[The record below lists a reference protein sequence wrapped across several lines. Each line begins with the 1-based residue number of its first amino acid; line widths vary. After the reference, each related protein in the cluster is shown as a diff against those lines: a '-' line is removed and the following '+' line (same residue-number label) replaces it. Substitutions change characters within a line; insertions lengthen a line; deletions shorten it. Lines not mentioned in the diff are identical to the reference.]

1 MQAVRNNK
9 NKSIHIVTVV
19 SLSIAIYLLFLFA
32 FYPKFYTDT
41 LQLFQQIV
49 AAILIGLIAFLGV
62 FGFNWVRDRAGKR
75 WLKTIGPLDLFK
87 ICNDVALDMQS
98 EIAALTSA
106 DKNSDD
112 VDESL
117 VIGAKPECFAF
128 SFGLV
133 VIGMSRYNEE
143 FLQSY
148 SFIQFHMRV
157 LNRLVNTSTQKYANM
172 DVDLEMVETQLKKTK
187 SKELQN
193 IMQAT
198 DFYRENSGN
207 KDIDPLKQMI
217 RHISEQT
224 SLQHAGQLR
233 QLEKIAHR
241 ILEKIDASILRYR
254 K

>member
-32 FYPKFYTDT
+32 VDPKFYTDS

-49 AAILIGLIAFLGV
+49 AAILIGLIAFLCV

-106 DKNSDD
+106 DKNTDD

-117 VIGAKPECFAF
+117 VIGAKPECFAY
-128 SFGLV
+128 SFGLL
-133 VIGMSRYNEE
+133 VIGMSRYNQE

-148 SFIQFHMRV
+148 SFIQFHTRV
-157 LNRLVNTSTQKYANM
+157 LNRLVNTSLKKYSSMGIDMELA
-172 DVDLEMVETQLKKTK
+172 ETQLKKTK
-187 SKELQN
+187 TKELQY

-198 DFYRENSGN
+198 DFYRENSTN
-207 KDIDPLKQMI
+207 NETDPLKQMI

-224 SLQHAGQLR
+224 TLQNVDQLR
-233 QLEKIAHR
+233 QLEKIVHR
-241 ILEKIDASILRYR
+241 ILEKIDASILCYR

>member
-32 FYPKFYTDT
+32 FDPNFYTDS

-49 AAILIGLIAFLGV
+49 AAILIGLIAFFGV

-87 ICNDVALDMQS
+87 ICNDVALDMQT
-98 EIAALTSA
+98 EIAALTSV

-117 VIGAKPECFAF
+117 VIGNKTECFAF

-133 VIGMSRYNEE
+133 VIGMSRYNDD
-143 FLQSY
+143 FRQSY
-148 SFIQFHMRV
+148 SFIQFHTRV
-157 LNRLVNTSTQKYANM
+157 LNRLVNTSTKKYTSM
-172 DVDLEMVETQLKKTK
+172 DVDMELVETQLMKTK

-198 DFYRENSGN
+198 EFYRNNSSN
-207 KDIDPLKQMI
+207 NEIKPLKQI
-217 RHISEQT
+217 VRHISEKT
-224 SLQHAGQLR
+224 SMQNADQLR

>member
-19 SLSIAIYLLFLFA
+19 SLSIATYLLFLFA
-32 FYPKFYTDT
+32 VDPNFYTDS

-62 FGFNWVRDRAGKR
+62 LGFNWVRDRAGKR
-75 WLKTIGPLDLFK
+75 WLKAIGPLDLFK
-87 ICNDVALDMQS
+87 ICNDVALEMQS
-98 EIAALTSA
+98 EIAALSSA

-117 VIGAKPECFAF
+117 VIGAKPECFAY

-148 SFIQFHMRV
+148 SFIQFHTRV
-157 LNRLVNTSTQKYANM
+157 LNRLVNTATQKYASM
-172 DVDLEMVETQLKKTK
+172 DVDLELVETQLKKTK
-187 SKELQN
+187 TKELQN

-198 DFYRENSGN
+198 DFYRENSTN
-207 KDIDPLKQMI
+207 KEIDPLKQMI

-224 SLQHAGQLR
+224 SMKNACQLR